1 MHLCES
7 KSETLVDCP
16 KLRQDRRPGADFTTE
31 SPQPISIMISKT
43 TSSRSNAR
51 TTLCRTICV
60 QFQQPVGGG
69 VHPTICSCLRSC
81 FPASVVI
88 SAASQV
94 TIHSL
99 AFSVI

>member
-1 MHLCES
+1 
-7 KSETLVDCP
+7 
-16 KLRQDRRPGADFTTE
+16 
-31 SPQPISIMISKT
+31 MISKT

-60 QFQQPVGGG
+60 QFQPACRWR
-69 VHPTICSCLRSC
+69 VHPTICSCLLSC
-81 FPASVVI
+81 YPASVVI